1 MRAVVQRVSEA
12 SVAIENQVVGKIQK
26 GLLALVAVRA
36 EDTEKDIDYLIN
48 KLIGLRV
55 FEDTEGKMNLSFS
68 EVGGQLLIVPNFTV
82 YGSVIKGM
90 RPSFIA
96 SGSVQEARKKYDC
109 FIEKLTQTG
118 INFEQGVF
126 QANMQVSLVNDGPIT
141 LVIDSDKL
149 F

>member
-12 SVAIENQVVGKIQK
+12 SVRIEGQVVGQIQK

-36 EDTEKDIDYLIN
+36 EDTEKDMDYLIN
-48 KLIGLRV
+48 KLVGLRV
-55 FEDTEGKMNLSFS
+55 FEDEEGKMNLSFK
-68 EVGGQLLIVPNFTV
+68 EVGGKLLIVPNFTV

-96 SGSVQEARKKYDC
+96 SGNVEEARKKYER
-109 FIEKLTQTG
+109 FLEKLEAMGTPFEKG
-118 INFEQGVF
+118 IF
-126 QANMQVSLVNDGPIT
+126 QADMQVSLINDGPVT
-141 LVIDSDKL
+141 LLIDSDKL